1 MEVEV
6 KWMNARVRSEGI
18 NVGKQAVE
26 EVIANTGLLEI
37 VEASAVSEIL
47 NRGPEQTQL
56 HSKR

>member
-1 MEVEV
+1 MD
-6 KWMNARVRSEGI
+6 ARLRREGI